1 METTLCIPRVDI
13 NTTKQY
19 IFASLCKLKWGRISI
34 VNEIPLRN
42 DPTQKRI
49 MIKVRWTSPIES
61 EVKSKIDNG
70 DTVKFVHDINS
81 PWFWKIVRA
90 VDKSPTTDACIQ
102 SN

>member
-19 IFASLCKLKWGRISI
+19 ILASLCKLKWGRISI

-49 MIKVRWTSPIES
+49 LIKVRWSSPNDS

-90 VDKSPTTDACIQ
+90 SSKPPITDACIQ
-102 SN
+102 SS